1 MTSAAARVDR
11 WTLWTRVALVVIGV
25 AAFVI
30 FSVALANFLTVD
42 NLVDLLNALALAGL
56 VAVPA
61 TFLIMAGQVD
71 LSVGGNA
78 ALVGVV
84 LAALSGGVGLPVA
97 VVVAVVAGLL
107 IGLGN
112 GLLVTAARVNGLAAT
127 FASAALVRGL
137 AFLVSGGLAIELAGF
152 GGLGDDLP
160 ASGVAVSTVI
170 FGLVAVAGAL
180 LSRSAVG
187 ARSRDVGAPPAAV
200 RFDGRPERRRVLAL
214 FVVSGLAAALV
225 GLIRASQL
233 GVGVPSAA
241 IGLEIVVLTAVLL
254 GGGGLA
260 GGRGSVG
267 GTLLALLV
275 ISIIDN
281 GLSLANVSPYAPPV
295 LFAALLIVALVLDH
309 LSQRS
314 RRRLVL

>member
-1 MTSAAARVDR
+1 M
-11 WTLWTRVALVVIGV
+11 WTRVALVVIGV

-30 FSVALANFLTVD
+30 FSVALRNFLTVD
-42 NLVDLLNALALAGL
+42 NLVDLFNDSALAGL

-71 LSVGGNA
+71 LSAGGTA

-84 LAALSGGVGLPVA
+84 LAALASGVGLPLA

-107 IGLGN
+107 IGLAN
-112 GLLVTAARVNGLAAT
+112 GLLVTAARVNSLAAT
-127 FASAALVRGL
+127 FASAALLRGL

-170 FGLVAVAGAL
+170 FGIVAVAGAL

-187 ARSRDVGAPPAAV
+187 ARSRVVGALPAV
-200 RFDGRPERRRVLAL
+200 GRFDGQPERKWVLAL

-225 GLIRASQL
+225 GLVRASQL
-233 GVGVPSAA
+233 GAGVPSAA
-241 IGLEIVVLTAVLL
+241 IGLEIVVLTAVVL
-254 GGGGLA
+254 GGGSLV

-281 GLSLANVSPYAPPV
+281 GLALANVSPYAPPV
-295 LFAALLIVALVLDH
+295 LFAALLIVALVLD
-309 LSQRS
+309 
-314 RRRLVL
+314 RLVVQ